1 VSQPNVQTLTRFYE
15 ALAKSDVSA
24 MLSLCADEV
33 TFQVPGKSKL
43 AGKYNRATVG
53 AGLFEKMTELG
64 GGTLK
69 SEIHDITATD
79 LHGMVLMTNTVT
91 RDGKKHEYRAVHV
104 WRIQGGKP
112 VAWYEYP
119 RDLYQYDAIWS

>member
-1 VSQPNVQTLTRFYE
+1 MPHPNVQTLTRLYE
-15 ALAKSDVSA
+15 ALAKGDVGA
-24 MLSLCADEV
+24 ALSLCADGV

-43 AGKYNRATVG
+43 AGKYDRATVG
-53 AGLFEKMTELG
+53 EGLFGKMTELG
-64 GGTLK
+64 GGTFT
-69 SEIHDITATD
+69 SELHDITATD

-104 WRIQGGKP
+104 WRLQGGKP